1 MLAHVKKKVGNGSTT
16 LFWKD
21 PWFADSPLINSF
33 PRLFALEC
41 NKNATVA
48 DKIHDISMS
57 HSFRRSPRGGVEE
70 EQYRSLVDKVNSVV
84 LSNTSDTWVWSID
97 SSGDFS
103 VKFARSLID
112 DFILPAVVSPTRW
125 VKVVPIKINIFAWKV
140 CLDRLLT
147 RLNLSLRGIDS
158 PSISCPICSSVGE
171 TCAHLLF
178 SCSMAKAHYS
188 KVARWCKM
196 EIPVFDSYEDWLNW
210 FISLRFSKAFKDML
224 EGVRRLLPWWGDGV
238 GCGGSDSEG
247 KMVTGWRS
255 GDDDGVRSDSS
266 GGEMTKVVSWSGG

>member
-70 EQYRSLVDKVNSVV
+70 EQYRSLVDK
-84 LSNTSDTWVWSID
+84 
-97 SSGDFS
+97 G
-103 VKFARSLID
+103 
-112 DFILPAVVSPTRW
+112 SPTRW
-125 VKVVPIKINIFAWKV
+125 VKAVPIKINILAWKV
-140 CLDRLLT
+140 CLDRLPT

-158 PSISCPICSSVGE
+158 P
-171 TCAHLLF
+171 L
-178 SCSMAKAHYS
+178 
-188 KVARWCKM
+188 
-196 EIPVFDSYEDWLNW
+196 
-210 FISLRFSKAFKDML
+210 
-224 EGVRRLLPWWGDGV
+224 
-238 GCGGSDSEG
+238 
-247 KMVTGWRS
+247 
-255 GDDDGVRSDSS
+255 
-266 GGEMTKVVSWSGG
+266 